1 MLKRYRSLRLGAL
14 LAVAISTGASAAE
27 DSTDTKQCGGY
38 YACIE
43 LQPAQPDYTF
53 VRQRFFLTGPGSTAP

>member
-1 MLKRYRSLRLGAL
+1 MLKRHRYLGLGTL

-27 DSTDTKQCGGY
+27 DNIDTNRCGGY

-43 LQPAQPDYTF
+43 LHPAQPDYVF
-53 VRQRFFLTGPGSTAP
+53 ARWRFFFTDPGSTAP